1 MSTSEMELSDS
12 GGPAALKGFVYQNF
26 VAAYYALRM
35 LEDKNLLS
43 VRCEAVDDVDAIYTD
58 KVEYIQV
65 KTTDKDSKWSVS
77 EFADADTKSVPPT
90 GQQRKNQTVS
100 KEDSILHKS
109 ILCDKG
115 KLPSYFRIV
124 TPRDVTD
131 SLRYLKTSLNTRNE
145 KADLKAPLL
154 KRLRSSVERNRPK
167 KSAPFTSP
175 NGNGVEY
182 WLDHAEWE
190 VIPLQEVLESRCT
203 KLIRQAAQRKGIYL
217 IENGDPERILC
228 SLLNNLFK
236 KGAASRVLKSIDD
249 KSYLREDFI
258 PWFES
263 EIEHYAHLN
272 DEHVKIYTTD
282 SARLQAVLSVFFQDS
297 DIYKEEKYDGRKEC
311 TGLQGEYHRR
321 KYCYDLIARNLYKW
335 FHEVLLLPN
344 EIADN
349 APDKI
354 TDKFKLLT
362 QRYKREANFINNLVA
377 KALLHSTVRTTYK
390 SQPIAANL
398 HVDDSNSTCFDNI
411 HIVLNDHEPDN
422 LIMGFSRLINKVDDL
437 SIASIV
443 TEFSNLLESE
453 AFSVQKE
460 KVLIAKKDNYL
471 LDHDID
477 DILSSSSSLD
487 KNLDRFRFVF
497 FIGYESDHLS
507 CNAKELVDGY
517 EKHLKSELKMKFKS
531 LVDKMIREDDY
542 FEDLHI
548 EVYLYPIPS
557 LNSLVSEI
565 KYQVELKWTT
575 A

>member
-26 VAAYYALRM
+26 VAAYYTLRM

-43 VRCEAVDDVDAIYTD
+43 VRCEVIDDVDAIYAD

-65 KTTDKDSKWSVS
+65 KTTDKDSKWNVS
-77 EFADADTKSVPPT
+77 EFADAETKSVPPT

-131 SLRYLKTSLNTRNE
+131 SLKYLKTSLNIRNE
-145 KADLKAPLL
+145 KAEFRAPLL
-154 KRLRSSVERNRPK
+154 KRLRACIERSRPK
-167 KSAPFTSP
+167 QSAPFTSP
-175 NGNGVEY
+175 NGNGIEY

-217 IENGDPERILC
+217 IENGDVERILC

-236 KGAASRVLKSIDD
+236 KGAASRVIKSIDD

-258 PWFES
+258 PWFEA
-263 EIEHYAHLN
+263 EIEYYANLSG
-272 DEHVKIYTTD
+272 EHVKIYTTD
-282 SARLQAVLSVFFQDS
+282 STRLEAVLSAFFQDNNL
-297 DIYKEEKYDGRKEC
+297 YEEDRFDGRKEC
-311 TGLQGEYHRR
+311 TGLKGEYHRR
-321 KYCYDLIARNLYKW
+321 RYGYDLIARNLYKW

-344 EIADN
+344 EIADH
-349 APDKI
+349 APEKI

-362 QRYKREANFINNLVA
+362 QRYKEEASFMNNLVA
-377 KALLHSTVRTTYK
+377 KALLHSTIRTTYRA
-390 SQPIAANL
+390 QPIAANL
-398 HVDDSNSTCFDNI
+398 HIDDSNETCFDNV
-411 HIVLNDHEPDN
+411 HIILNAHQPDH
-422 LIMGFSRLINKVDDL
+422 LLMGFSRLINKIDRFSL
-437 SIASIV
+437 ENIV
-443 TEFSNLLESE
+443 SEFNALLESE
-453 AFSVQKE
+453 AFSTQKE

-471 LDHDID
+471 LDHDIN
-477 DILSSSSSLD
+477 DILMAKSSLD
-487 KNLDRFRFVF
+487 TNLDRFRFVF
-497 FIGYESDHLS
+497 FIGYESDHLR
-507 CNAKELVDGY
+507 CNAKEMADDY
-517 EKHLKSELKMKFKS
+517 EEHLKSEVTIQFKS
-531 LVDKMIREDDY
+531 LVDKMISKDDFY
-542 FEDLHI
+542 EDLHI

-557 LNSLVSEI
+557 LSSLISEI
-565 KYQVELKWTT
+565 QTQVASKWKT

>member
-1 MSTSEMELSDS
+1 MELSDS

-43 VRCEAVDDVDAIYTD
+43 VRCEVVDDVDAIYND

-65 KTTDKDSKWSVS
+65 KTTDKDNKWNVS
-77 EFADADTKSVPPT
+77 EFADAETKSVPPT
-90 GQQRKNQTVS
+90 GRQRKNQIVS

-131 SLRYLKTSLNTRNE
+131 SLKYLKASLNIRNE
-145 KADLKAPLL
+145 KTELKAPLL
-154 KRLRSSVERNRPK
+154 KRLTACIERSRPEKSV
-167 KSAPFTSP
+167 PFTSP
-175 NGNGVEY
+175 NGNGIEY

-190 VIPLQEVLESRCT
+190 VIPLQEILESRCT

-236 KGAASRVLKSIDD
+236 KGAVSRVLKSIDD

-258 PWFES
+258 PWFEA
-263 EIEHYAHLN
+263 EIEHYANLS

-282 SARLQAVLSVFFQDS
+282 GTRLQAVLLTFFQNNNL
-297 DIYKEEKYDGRKEC
+297 YEEDKFDGKKEC
-311 TGLQGEYHRR
+311 IGLKGEYHLRQ
-321 KYCYDLIARNLYKW
+321 YGYNLIARNLYKW

-362 QRYKREANFINNLVA
+362 QRYKQKASFINNLIA

-398 HVDDSNSTCFDNI
+398 HIDDSNDTCFDNI
-411 HIVLNDHEPDN
+411 HIVLNAHQPDS
-422 LIMGFSRLINKVDDL
+422 LIMGFSRLINKIDDSSL
-437 SIASIV
+437 EIIV
-443 TEFSNLLESE
+443 SEFNALLESE
-453 AFSVQKE
+453 AFYTQKE

-471 LDHDID
+471 LDHDIN
-477 DILSSSSSLD
+477 DILKANSSLD
-487 KNLDRFRFVF
+487 TNLDRFRFLF
-497 FIGYESDHLS
+497 FIGYESIHLR
-507 CNAKELVDGY
+507 CNTKEMPTDY
-517 EKHLKSELKMKFKS
+517 EEHLKSEITIKFKS
-531 LVDKMIREDDY
+531 LVNKMISKNEFY
-542 FEDLHI
+542 KDLHI
-548 EVYLYPIPS
+548 EAYLYPIPS
-557 LNSLVSEI
+557 LSSLISEI
-565 KYQVELKWTT
+565 QTQVDSEWTT

>member
-124 TPRDVTD
+124 TRRDVTD

-263 EIEHYAHLN
+263 EIEHYALLN

-362 QRYKREANFINNLVA
+362 QRYKIEANFINNLVA

-531 LVDKMIREDDY
+531 LVDKMIGEDDY

-565 KYQVELKWTT
+565 KSQVELKWTT